1 MGLLGAEP
9 LALPRTCLD
18 AMRLSWV
25 ENSTADL
32 HVAPSP
38 LFFPGGREE
47 TATEV
52 CLPHMGATWKQ
63 TEAGLVGAHTF
74 SSAGNPVLDLTT

>member
-1 MGLLGAEP
+1 MRVVVGLLGAEP

-25 ENSTADL
+25 ENSTADVN
-32 HVAPSP
+32 VAPSP

-52 CLPHMGATWKQ
+52 CLPYMGTTWKQ
-63 TEAGLVGAHTF
+63 TEAGLE
-74 SSAGNPVLDLTT
+74 LTLFPLQETPSWT